1 MKTKSPPKKSTILLS
16 LTALL
21 AALCC
26 VSTLVLVF
34 PSPTGGYM
42 NLGDTIVLLGCYLLG
57 PTYGAAAAAF
67 GSALAD
73 VMAGYALYAP
83 ATLIIKGAMALL
95 AGTLYGLLG
104 RKNAALPVCGIAAE
118 GVMVCGYWLYD
129 GLLLGSLAGSALGI
143 PSNLVQGL
151 FGVVASTLLTL
162 SLKKIPYVRE
172 KFHHL

>member
-1 MKTKSPPKKSTILLS
+1 MNTRPNLQSSTLKLS
-16 LTALL
+16 TTALL

-26 VSTLVLVF
+26 MATLVLVI

-57 PTYGAAAAAF
+57 PTYGAAAAGLGA
-67 GSALAD
+67 ALAD
-73 VMAGYALYAP
+73 VMSGYAIYAP
-83 ATLIIKGAMALL
+83 ATLIIKAAMALL
-95 AGTLYGLLG
+95 AGKLYALSG
-104 RKNAALPVCGIAAE
+104 RKNIALPLCSTAAE
-118 GVMVCGYWLYD
+118 GVMVAGYWLYD
-129 GLLLGSLAGSALGI
+129 GILLGSLAGSAVGI

>member
-1 MKTKSPPKKSTILLS
+1 MIKFNHDNSIRQLS

-26 VSTLVLVF
+26 MSTLVLVF

-57 PTYGAAAAAF
+57 PIHAAAAAAF

-83 ATLIIKGAMALL
+83 ATLIIKGSMALL
-95 AGTLYGLLG
+95 AGTLYALSN
-104 RKNAALPVCGIAAE
+104 RKTAFLPVCGIAAE
-118 GVMVCGYWLYD
+118 AVMVGGYWLYD
-129 GLLLGSLAGSALGI
+129 GLLLGSLAGSAVGI
-143 PSNLVQGL
+143 PSNLVQGI
-151 FGVVASTLLTL
+151 FGVAASTVLAI

-172 KFHHL
+172 QFPNL